1 MDSRL
6 AWEIAM
12 EISDISS
19 TAEIKIPSDP
29 LQQII
34 GQDEAVRIGRMV
46 GKQRRNLLL
55 VGPPGTG
62 KSMLAQAIAS
72 TLPKPTQEVLVLHN
86 PERPERPLVQVRLAP
101 SKKGDKRPAAEMLDP
116 YAVPAFISE
125 KLGFRCRRCARI
137 SSPDASS
144 CYFCGADK
152 YRRVRGPFD
161 DLLVGGALERQD
173 RVNTTRVRDGK
184 EELVVFER
192 RGEAIALLTQK
203 ELAKIA
209 ELEKKAQYKV
219 LLPID
224 RATFVQAT
232 GASETELLG
241 DVRHDPYGS
250 HPQIGSLPYTR
261 VVPGAVH
268 EAHEGVLFIDE
279 LSSLGK
285 LQRFLL
291 TAMQERKYPI
301 TGRNPTSTGSAV
313 RVDSVPS
320 DFILV
325 AAVNFNDVQN
335 ILAPLRSRILGNG
348 YEVLMNAHMPD
359 TPENRLRLVQF
370 IAQEIVRD
378 ARIPHADSG
387 AIEEL
392 LAFARRKAKEIDGVG
407 GLTLRLRMLSGIVK
421 MSGDAASAD
430 GKPLISRD
438 DVKFALANARPIEEQ
453 ASDKYGSWYRASQAD
468 FGIKKEGSGNEVG

>member
-1 MDSRL
+1 M
-6 AWEIAM
+6 AKG
-12 EISDISS
+12 ISS
-19 TAEIKIPSDP
+19 TAEVRIPSDP

-34 GQDEAVRIGRMV
+34 GQDEAVRIGRLV
-46 GKQRRNLLL
+46 GRQRRHLLL

-72 TLPKPTQEVLVLHN
+72 TLPKPMQEVLVLHN
-86 PERPERPLVQVRLAP
+86 PEKPERPIVQIRSAP
-101 SKKGDKRPAAEMLDP
+101 AKKGEKRPAAELLDP
-116 YAVPAFISE
+116 YSVPAFVSE
-125 KLGFRCRRCARI
+125 KLGFRCRRCSRL

-173 RVNTTRVRDGK
+173 RVNTTRVREGR

-192 RGEAIALLTQK
+192 RGERIALLTQK
-203 ELAKIA
+203 ELSKIA
-209 ELEKKAQYKV
+209 ELEKGARYKV
-219 LLPID
+219 LLPLD
-224 RATFVQAT
+224 RPSFVQAT

-279 LSSLGK
+279 LSSLGR

-291 TAMQERKYPI
+291 TAMQEGKYPI
-301 TGRNPTSTGSAV
+301 TGRNPTSTGSSV
-313 RVDSVPS
+313 RVDGVPS
-320 DFILV
+320 QFILV
-325 AAVNFNDVQN
+325 ASVNFNDVQN
-335 ILAPLRSRILGNG
+335 ILAPLRSRMLGNG

-359 TPENRLRLVQF
+359 TEENRLRLVQF
-370 IAQEIVRD
+370 FAQEIVRD
-378 ARIPHADSG
+378 GRIPHADPG
-387 AIEEL
+387 AIDEL
-392 LAFARRKAKEIDGVG
+392 LSFARRKAKEVDGKA
-407 GLTLRLRMLSGIVK
+407 GLTLRLRTLSGAVK
-421 MSGDAASAD
+421 MAGDLAASE

-438 DVKFALANARPIEEQ
+438 DVKAALAAARPIEEQ
-453 ASDKYGSWYRASQAD
+453 AGDKYGSWYRASLAD
-468 FGIKKEGSGNEVG
+468 AGVKREDGGSEVG

>member
-1 MDSRL
+1 
-6 AWEIAM
+6 M
-12 EISDISS
+12 EVSEISS
-19 TAEIKIPSDP
+19 TAEIKIPIDP
-29 LQQII
+29 LKQII
-34 GQDEAVRIGRMV
+34 GQDEAVKIGRMV
-46 GKQRRNLLL
+46 GKQRRHLLL

-72 TLPKPTQEVLVLHN
+72 TLQKPQQEVIVLHN
-86 PERPERPLVQVRLAP
+86 PERPERPLVQVRMAL
-101 SKKGDKRPAAEMLDP
+101 SKKADKRPAAELLDP
-116 YAVPAFISE
+116 YAVPAFVSE
-125 KLGFRCRRCARI
+125 KLGFRCRRCSRI

-152 YRRVRGPFD
+152 YRRMRGPFD

-173 RVNTTRVRDGK
+173 RVNTTRVREGK

-192 RGEAIALLTQK
+192 RGDAIALLTQK
-203 ELAKIA
+203 ELSKIA

-219 LLPID
+219 ILPLD

-279 LSSLGK
+279 LSALGK

-301 TGRNPTSTGSAV
+301 TGRNPTSTGSSV
-313 RVDSVPS
+313 RVDDVPS
-320 DFILV
+320 EFILV

-348 YEVLMNAHMPD
+348 YELLMNAHMPD
-359 TPENRLRLVQF
+359 TPENQMKLVQF
-370 IAQEIVRD
+370 FAQEVVRD

-387 AIEEL
+387 AIDEFL
-392 LAFARRKAKEIDGVG
+392 SFARRKAKEVDGVG

-421 MSGDAASAD
+421 MAGDLASEE
-430 GKPLISRD
+430 GKPLITRE

-453 ASDKYGSWYRASQAD
+453 AGEKYGSWYRASQSD
-468 FGIKKEGSGNEVG
+468 FGLKKEKSGTEIG